1 MPEPP
6 KLSPLPEGLEEYMDV
21 HVVRAE
27 FGHIIWRKGTGGNAE
42 ILYIKATKK
51 GGGRRLLRL
60 MLSGLVDNPPYNGD
74 GTVYGF
80 TREGNLTALAFYD
93 KMGFELSRVAGVY
106 AEGSAVCFSAPYLA
120 LVKTHLEDV

>member
-1 MPEPP
+1 MPEHP

-21 HVVRAE
+21 HVLRTE

-42 ILYIKATKK
+42 ILYLKSTKK
-51 GGGRRLLRL
+51 SGGRRLLQL
-60 MLSGLVDNPPYNGD
+60 MLSGLVANPPCNGD

-80 TREGNLTALAFYD
+80 VREGNLSALAFYEE
-93 KMGFELSRVAGVY
+93 MGFELSRVAGVY
-106 AEGSAVCFSAPYLA
+106 DEGSAVCFSAPYLA